1 MQIIHVYNNNIV
13 SAIRG
18 KQEMIIVGAGIG
30 FHKRPGDTVDEKR
43 IEKTYTFEDEQKKQ
57 LHMLLERTPILYF
70 RIAEVIA
77 RKACETL
84 KIEVSPQ
91 LLISL
96 SDHIHYAAERKK
108 QNINVPNFMLNE
120 IKTLYK
126 REFKVGLWALK
137 LIQANTEI
145 SFPEDEAGYIAMHIV
160 NATLNNGGRSSNVS
174 KILRFIKDVQRIVEE
189 TYQVHLD
196 ENELNFSRFI
206 THLKFLGSIHTQE
219 TYRSTAYVFKS
230 KDEKRRAWRFV
241 CLFDKTQ

>member
-1 MQIIHVYNNNIV
+1 
-13 SAIRG
+13 
-18 KQEMIIVGAGIG
+18 
-30 FHKRPGDTVDEKR
+30 
-43 IEKTYTFEDEQKKQ
+43 
-57 LHMLLERTPILYF
+57 MLLERTPILYF

-174 KILRFIKDVQRIVEE
+174 KSYVSLKMYSESSRKRIRFILMRMNLTFHVLLRI
-189 TYQVHLD
+189 
-196 ENELNFSRFI
+196 
-206 THLKFLGSIHTQE
+206 
-219 TYRSTAYVFKS
+219 
-230 KDEKRRAWRFV
+230 
-241 CLFDKTQ
+241 